1 MQRRR
6 SHSWLNSDAGV
17 AKGESRRL
25 NREDIVMVKTRD
37 GGAIAFSAG
46 QKYSLKLAAG
56 EITDRWADGSPITR
70 AEFENVLAPQ
80 GPFEIDL
87 GTAIVASGSLRQ

>member
-1 MQRRR
+1 V
-6 SHSWLNSDAGV
+6 S
-17 AKGESRRL
+17 
-25 NREDIVMVKTRD
+25 REDIVMVKSRD
-37 GGAIAFSAG
+37 GGVIAFSAG

-56 EITDRWADGSPITR
+56 ELADKWADGSPITR
-70 AEFENVLAPQ
+70 AEFENVLAAH

>member
-1 MQRRR
+1 M
-6 SHSWLNSDAGV
+6 
-17 AKGESRRL
+17 

-37 GGAIAFSAG
+37 GGVIAFSAG

-70 AEFENVLAPQ
+70 AEFENVLAPH
-80 GPFEIDL
+80 GYFEIDL